1 MGRAK
6 RNGEEGPASREGE
19 SEPRLK
25 KPGIERGRDAEPTD
39 KFVISGYDTQHVKHA
54 STKAESI
61 YRLCARLHGDFV
73 LV

>member
-6 RNGEEGPASREGE
+6 RNAEQGPASHEGE

-39 KFVISGYDTQHVKHA
+39 KFVISGYDTQHA